1 LKPDYADA
9 HWNLSL
15 LVLRFGDFEQGWVE
29 HEWRWKID
37 QTQPREFSKPR
48 WDGEAL
54 EGQTI
59 LLHAEQ
65 GFGDTIQF
73 VRYAA
78 LVKERNPG
86 AGVVVQCQ
94 KRLVNLLRTC
104 RGIDR
109 LVLEGGELPAF
120 DVHAPLLSLPGILKT
135 TLETIPADVPYLFAD
150 EGLVAKWKAKLDA
163 VKGFRVG
170 INWHGR
176 EGNVESRRRDVPLE
190 FFEGLAQV
198 PGVRLVSSQKGEAA
212 TRSEVGGQGSE
223 LGETDA
229 ARPTIVDVG
238 EFDTDSGAFMDTSA
252 IMMNLDLVIT
262 SDTSVAHLAGALG
275 VPVWVALPFV
285 PDWRWLLDRSD
296 SPWYPTMRLF
306 RQKRIGDWMGVF
318 EEIRAALAERVR
330 S

>member
-1 LKPDYADA
+1 PDYADA

-86 AGVVVQCQ
+86 GGVVFECQ

-120 DVHAPLLSLPGILKT
+120 DVHAPLLSLPGI
-135 TLETIPADVPYLFAD
+135 
-150 EGLVAKWKAKLDA
+150 
-163 VKGFRVG
+163 
-170 INWHGR
+170 
-176 EGNVESRRRDVPLE
+176 
-190 FFEGLAQV
+190 
-198 PGVRLVSSQKGEAA
+198 
-212 TRSEVGGQGSE
+212 
-223 LGETDA
+223 
-229 ARPTIVDVG
+229 
-238 EFDTDSGAFMDTSA
+238 
-252 IMMNLDLVIT
+252 
-262 SDTSVAHLAGALG
+262 
-275 VPVWVALPFV
+275 
-285 PDWRWLLDRSD
+285 
-296 SPWYPTMRLF
+296 
-306 RQKRIGDWMGVF
+306 
-318 EEIRAALAERVR
+318 
-330 S
+330 